1 MAALEFKFSS
11 DQQHQ
16 LEAIEA
22 TCDLFRGQ
30 QFASSVFSADSGRKG
45 QTAIGELMVGH
56 GNELRVAPG
65 QLLDNLHAVQ
75 EEGCLPATDVLTDG
89 RLRDFTVEMETGTG
103 KTYVY
108 IRSIYELNRRY
119 GITKFVIVVPIVAIR
134 EGVLKSFQTT
144 RKHFETLY
152 DRTPLDYFVY
162 DSKDMG
168 PVGNFA
174 TSSSIQVMVIN
185 IDAFNKG
192 LTLYDRTP
200 LDYFVY
206 DSKDMGPVGNFAT
219 SSSIQVMVINIDA
232 FNKGLEKDGTAKEGN
247 LFHRPSEKLTG
258 GFSPRE
264 LVSACR
270 PVVIIDEPQS
280 VDNTKQAKAAIK
292 SLSPLFVLRYSATHK
307 QAYNMI
313 YRLTPVDAFERH
325 LVKGICVDS
334 IKAEANL
341 NGAYVRLES
350 VKSDP
355 FSAKVSIDVRQADG
369 TQKRK
374 AVTVKTGN
382 DLYQKSGENSDYESG
397 WVVNNIGAAEGDEFI
412 EFQNGEVLEPGQ
424 ALGDVNE
431 EVVKRA
437 QIRRTIEDHLARQF
451 ELWPRGVKVLSLF
464 FIDRVDRYRIYE
476 PEVHGG
482 LYAQMFE
489 EEYAGALSSKAPRRV
504 AKAAGIGKGT
514 WLECYE
520 AVGAPLVRNPHAVH
534 QGYFAKDKKG
544 KFKDSKGAAGT
555 ADDAGAFELIMQKK
569 ETLISFPDGKDADK
583 DVSFVFSHSAL
594 KEGWDN
600 PNVFQIC
607 TLVET
612 KDNLTKRQK
621 IGRGLRLCVNQ
632 GGERLYDPEANVLT
646 VIANESYDDFA
657 NGLQKELEAEDF
669 KFGVI
674 TPESFTKVT
683 VKTPEGVEERLGYEK
698 SKQVFDHLV
707 STGMVDAKGAV
718 TPELKAAAEE
728 DKVELPAGLEP
739 AKEQVEA
746 IIIRKSQRVQIRDKA
761 KEVSVE
767 LQKDVT
773 LDPAFQ
779 ALWNRIRQRTR
790 FQVEVDSDKLI
801 RHAIEAVDGM
811 LAVRPP
817 QVTSERASL
826 GIDDAGVSAEGTGT
840 SVISV
845 SGKVKYDLPDP
856 IAELQDAVGLTRGT
870 IKAILEG
877 CSRFDEFEI
886 DPATFLAQ
894 VGDKINRV
902 KNDLITQGI
911 KYVRLPED
919 EWYTMRDLELDD
931 YTAYLGQNAWKPDAA
946 SKSLYN
952 YVVYDSAG
960 VERSFAEALD
970 KQEEVLDFA
979 KLPSAF
985 KIDTPLGSYNPDW
998 AYVEETDGE
1007 RRVYFV
1013 TETKG
1018 GKNGEP
1024 VLRDAEKIKIGCA
1037 KKHFEALDLY
1047 VEEADGER
1055 RVYFVTET
1063 KGGKN
1068 GEPALRDAEKIK
1080 IGCAKKHFEALDLGS
1095 DFHYNVRTTYQYEA
1109 VKA

>member
-30 QFASSVFSADSGRKG
+30 QFIGSVFSADSGRKG

-119 GITKFVIVVPIVAIR
+119 GITKFVIVVPSVAIR
-134 EGVLKSFQTT
+134 EGVLKSLQTT
-144 RKHFETLY
+144 RRHFE
-152 DRTPLDYFVY
+152 
-162 DSKDMG
+162 
-168 PVGNFA
+168 
-174 TSSSIQVMVIN
+174 
-185 IDAFNKG
+185 
-192 LTLYDRTP
+192 TLYDRTP

-264 LVSACR
+264 LVSACK

-280 VDNTKQAKAAIK
+280 VDNTKQAKAAI
-292 SLSPLFVLRYSATHK
+292 
-307 QAYNMI
+307 I
-313 YRLTPVDAFERH
+313 ERQT
-325 LVKGICVDS
+325 G
-334 IKAEANL
+334 
-341 NGAYVRLES
+341 R
-350 VKSDP
+350 
-355 FSAKVSIDVRQADG
+355 KVSG
-369 TQKRK
+369 
-374 AVTVKTGN
+374 KT
-382 DLYQKSGENSDYESG
+382 
-397 WVVNNIGAAEGDEFI
+397 I
-412 EFQNGEVLEPGQ
+412 
-424 ALGDVNE
+424 
-431 EVVKRA
+431 
-437 QIRRTIEDHLARQF
+437 AR
-451 ELWPRGVKVLSLF
+451 
-464 FIDRVDRYRIYE
+464 
-476 PEVHGG
+476 
-482 LYAQMFE
+482 
-489 EEYAGALSSKAPRRV
+489 
-504 AKAAGIGKGT
+504 
-514 WLECYE
+514 
-520 AVGAPLVRNPHAVH
+520 
-534 QGYFAKDKKG
+534 
-544 KFKDSKGAAGT
+544 
-555 ADDAGAFELIMQKK
+555 
-569 ETLISFPDGKDADK
+569 
-583 DVSFVFSHSAL
+583 
-594 KEGWDN
+594 
-600 PNVFQIC
+600 
-607 TLVET
+607 
-612 KDNLTKRQK
+612 
-621 IGRGLRLCVNQ
+621 
-632 GGERLYDPEANVLT
+632 
-646 VIANESYDDFA
+646 
-657 NGLQKELEAEDF
+657 
-669 KFGVI
+669 
-674 TPESFTKVT
+674 
-683 VKTPEGVEERLGYEK
+683 EERLARRIAEDL
-698 SKQVFDHLV
+698 S
-707 STGMVDAKGAV
+707 
-718 TPELKAAAEE
+718 PEWAA
-728 DKVELPAGLEP
+728 
-739 AKEQVEA
+739 
-746 IIIRKSQRVQIRDKA
+746 
-761 KEVSVE
+761 
-767 LQKDVT
+767 
-773 LDPAFQ
+773 
-779 ALWNRIRQRTR
+779 
-790 FQVEVDSDKLI
+790 EVDSGKLI
-801 RHAIEAVDGM
+801 EHAIEAVDGM

-840 SVISV
+840 SVVSV

-877 CSRFDEFEI
+877 CSRLDEFEI

-902 KNDLITQGI
+902 KNDLIAQGI

-931 YTAYLGQNAWKPDAA
+931 YTAYLGQNAWKPDMT

-970 KQEEVLDFA
+970 KQEEVLVFA

-998 AYVEETDGE
+998 A
-1007 RRVYFV
+1007 
-1013 TETKG
+1013 
-1018 GKNGEP
+1018 
-1024 VLRDAEKIKIGCA
+1024 
-1037 KKHFEALDLY
+1037 Y

-1080 IGCAKKHFEALDLGS
+1080 IGCAKKHFEALDLGN